1 MFGLGT
7 PEMLVIL
14 GIVVIVF
21 GASKLPALGR
31 GLGKGIRN
39 FKEAVRKP
47 AEIDVTPQPKEQ
59 IEEEQPKED
68 QA

>member
-14 GIVVIVF
+14 VIVVIVF
-21 GASKLPALGR
+21 GANKLPALGS

-39 FKEAVRKP
+39 FKEAARKP
-47 AEIDVTPQPKEQ
+47 PEIDVTPQPEEKDEQ
-59 IEEEQPKED
+59 QEPKEG

>member
-1 MFGLGT
+1 MFGFGM

-14 GIVVIVF
+14 VIVMIVF
-21 GASKLPALGR
+21 GVNRLPALGS

-39 FKEAVRKP
+39 FKDATRKP
-47 AEIDVTPQPKEQ
+47 PEIDVTPQPEEKSEQ
-59 IEEEQPKED
+59 EQPKEE

>member
-1 MFGLGT
+1 MFGFGM

-14 GIVVIVF
+14 VIVVIVF
-21 GASKLPALGR
+21 GTNRLPALGS

-39 FKEAVRKP
+39 FKEATRKP
-47 AEIDVTPQPKEQ
+47 PEIHVTPQPQEQ
-59 IEEEQPKED
+59 VEEEQPKEE